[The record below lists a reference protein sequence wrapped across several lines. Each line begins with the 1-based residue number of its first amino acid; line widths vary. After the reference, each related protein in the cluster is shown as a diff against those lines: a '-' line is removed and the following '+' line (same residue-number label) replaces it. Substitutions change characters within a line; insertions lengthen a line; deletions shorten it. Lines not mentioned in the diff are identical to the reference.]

1 MSKMKIEEHEKA
13 YEEHIR
19 NINRAIEEGI
29 EENQRNVGYNI
40 SQAAVELFSIYL
52 HKLSLIQDSG
62 DQFDHRVFKNNEL
75 INKKIPPVFA
85 EREKIIKLMREIELE
100 RNVICYGKRKP
111 KDRIERMIKS
121 FNELRKII
129 NSALKEQNGKKK

>member
-1 MSKMKIEEHEKA
+1 MKIEEHEKA

-29 EENQRNVGYNI
+29 EENQRNLGYNI
-40 SQAAVELFSIYL
+40 SQASVELFSIYL
-52 HKLSLIQDSG
+52 HKLNLIQSSG
-62 DQFDHRVFKNNEL
+62 DQFDHRVFKNAEL
-75 INKKIPPVFA
+75 TKKKIPPKFN

-111 KDRIERMIKS
+111 KERIEKMIRY
-121 FNELRKII
+121 FNELRGII
-129 NSALKEQNGKKK
+129 NSQLKEQNGKKK

>member
-1 MSKMKIEEHEKA
+1 MKIEEHEKA

-29 EENQRNVGYNI
+29 EENQRNLGYNI
-40 SQAAVELFSIYL
+40 SQASVELFSIYL
-52 HKLSLIQDSG
+52 HKLNLIQSSG
-62 DQFDHRVFKNNEL
+62 EQFDHGVFKNTEL
-75 INKKIPPVFA
+75 TKKKVPAGFK

-111 KDRIERMIKS
+111 KDRIEKMIKY
-121 FNELRKII
+121 FNELRIII
-129 NSALKEQNGKKK
+129 NSQLNGQNGKKK

>member
-1 MSKMKIEEHEKA
+1 MKVEEHEKA

-29 EENQRNVGYNI
+29 EENQRNLGYNI
-40 SQAAVELFSIYL
+40 SQASVELFSIYI
-52 HKLSLIQDSG
+52 HKLNLIQSSG
-62 DQFDHRVFKNNEL
+62 EQFDHRTFKSIEL
-75 INKKIPPVFA
+75 TKKKVPPEFK

-111 KDRIERMIKS
+111 KDRIEKMVKY

-129 NSALKEQNGKKK
+129 NSQIGGQNGKKK